1 MTPLEDY
8 ILDRMVEAQ
17 GLTVTGVADDGMT
30 ATYRVTFDVV
40 LDREARA
47 EADREVR
54 ANRRT
59 TASVLKR
66 IIKRKLKLFLR
77 DEKVGPGDWA

>member
-17 GLTVTGVADDGMT
+17 GLTVTSVANDGIT
-30 ATYRVTFDVV
+30 ATYRVTFDLV

-47 EADREVR
+47 EADKEVS
-54 ANRRT
+54 ASRRT
-59 TASVLKR
+59 TVGVIRR
-66 IIKRKLKLFLR
+66 IIKRKLKLFR
-77 DEKVGPGDWA
+77 DKEEGAGDRP

>member
-17 GLTVTGVADDGMT
+17 GLTVTASPTTDHRDLSCHL
-30 ATYRVTFDVV
+30 RRS

-54 ANRRT
+54 AIAAPPQ
-59 TASVLKR
+59 ASSS
-66 IIKRKLKLFLR
+66 
-77 DEKVGPGDWA
+77 ES